1 MLAAWSSAMGAAS
14 VESNSSSGLVVAI
27 KVLDGTAP
35 GWLKAGKYAKFASW
49 LLRVA
54 LRGCAAGIVG
64 GLVAGVVACSISNG

>member
-1 MLAAWSSAMGAAS
+1 MEAAS

-27 KVLDGTAP
+27 KVLDGTAV
-35 GWLKAGKYAKFASW
+35 GWLKAGKYAKFASR

>member
-1 MLAAWSSAMGAAS
+1 MEAAS
-14 VESNSSSGLVVAI
+14 VESNSSSDLVVAI
-27 KVLDGTAP
+27 KVLDGTAV

-54 LRGCAAGIVG
+54 PRVALRGGAAGIVG

>member
-1 MLAAWSSAMGAAS
+1 MLAAWSSAMEAAS

-27 KVLDGTAP
+27 KVLDGMAV

-54 LRGCAAGIVG
+54 PRGCAAGIVG